1 MPAALPQGHPK
12 EMNNLEQR
20 LVSVFQNAFPDVPED
35 RLTSVTQ
42 ENTQSW
48 DSVAAITLMNL
59 IEEEF
64 EMQLDFEDLAD
75 LTSFAL
81 VRDYLAAKLAQPKV

>member
-1 MPAALPQGHPK
+1 
-12 EMNNLEQR
+12 MNNQEHR
-20 LVSVFQNAFPDVPED
+20 LVSVFRNAFPDVPED
-35 RLTSVTQ
+35 RIPSITQ

-64 EMQLDFEDLAD
+64 ETQLDFEDLAE
-75 LTSFAL
+75 LTSFTR
-81 VRDYLAAKLAQPKV
+81 VRDYLAVKLAQVKA

>member
-1 MPAALPQGHPK
+1 
-12 EMNNLEQR
+12 MNNLDQR
-20 LVSVFQNAFPDVPED
+20 LISVFRNAFPDVPED
-35 RLTSVTQ
+35 RLSSVTQ

-75 LTSFAL
+75 LTSFAR
-81 VRDYLAAKLAQPKV
+81 VRDYLAPKLTESK

>member
-1 MPAALPQGHPK
+1 
-12 EMNNLEQR
+12 MNNLEER
-20 LVSVFQNAFPDVPED
+20 LISVFRNTFPDVPED

-59 IEEEF
+59 VEEEF
-64 EMQLDFEDLAD
+64 EMQLDFDDLAD
-75 LTSFAL
+75 LTSFAR
-81 VRDYLAAKLAQPKV
+81 VRDYLAAKLAQAQA